1 MYRVSDLQRQSTKE
15 AIFSKARWE
24 RNKARKFE
32 LSSFVFPRDAKDTCP
47 VLARLSPLQTNRH
60 LLLFSPL
67 LPLLFPPCFRR
78 FYSKFLPRSGIVTR
92 QTVRKSQ
99 FPLLYCQL
107 VFKPQIRAASGTLP
121 TFIGRNKKHKSARG
135 GFSAEYSTGLISN
148 QRFHGIIVKRDTFC
162 LV

>member
-1 MYRVSDLQRQSTKE
+1 MLCAGCDACRIFS
-15 AIFSKARWE
+15 FSKAAWE
-24 RNKARKFE
+24 RKKARKLE
-32 LSSFVFPRDAKDTCP
+32 LSSFVFPRNVKDTCP
-47 VLARLSPLQTNRH
+47 VLARLSPLQTSRH
-60 LLLFSPL
+60 
-67 LPLLFPPCFRR
+67 LPLLFPLPSVPSCFRR